1 MKKSTIKEMFVNTNT
16 NAERYKI
23 RFLLFLNKNNSMKNI
38 RYKIVALEIDARK
51 TKKKLAVE

>member
-1 MKKSTIKEMFVNTNT
+1 MFVNTNT